1 MLFVK
6 IKPSIYP
13 ERIIILFEKG
23 LLNFYNKKYN
33 DTVNIFNSIIEY
45 VQEPIKS
52 RIKYLRGI
60 SYAKLYKFEKASL
73 DCCELN
79 SPKISYPFKYIHLMR
94 GVIFDQELNYLK
106 ALHSF
111 ERAIKYDPEVI
122 YEEEYL
128 LDHLSFDTIK
138 LLNQSLILDLK
149 GKPLP
154 QKKRINY
161 YQSSLFSLEY
171 KEIPF

>member
-60 SYAKLYKFEKASL
+60 SYAKLYESEKASL

-79 SPKISYPFKYIHLMR
+79 SPEISYPFKYIHLMR
-94 GVIFDQELNYLK
+94 GIIFDHELEYLK
-106 ALHSF
+106 SLHSF
-111 ERAIKYDPEVI
+111 KCAIKYDPEII

-128 LDHLSFDTIK
+128 LDHLSLDMIK
-138 LLNQSLILDLK
+138 ILKQSLILDLK
-149 GKPLP
+149 GKPLL

-161 YQSSLFSLEY
+161 YQLSLFPPEY